1 MVKLTDQQCPVLDRE
16 LLLEKMQEPDPSNSG
31 MNKASRKAATF
42 SQAKSTP
49 LADPGAQK
57 YPATVALD
65 SDSNDRQHRH
75 ESVGKLVENDAV
87 FPGDT
92 KPPGTMKK
100 VRRP

>member
-42 SQAKSTP
+42 PQAKSTP

-57 YPATVALD
+57 
-65 SDSNDRQHRH
+65 
-75 ESVGKLVENDAV
+75 
-87 FPGDT
+87 
-92 KPPGTMKK
+92 
-100 VRRP
+100 